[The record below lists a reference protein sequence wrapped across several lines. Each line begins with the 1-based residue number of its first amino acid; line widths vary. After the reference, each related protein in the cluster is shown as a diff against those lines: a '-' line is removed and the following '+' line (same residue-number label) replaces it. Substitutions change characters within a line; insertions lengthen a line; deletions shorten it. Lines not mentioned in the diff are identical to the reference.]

1 MKLNAPTQVF
11 FLLALL
17 LAILGVLGGFGVI
30 AALAAYALWLVLA
43 AYVVLAAGCL
53 MKVA

>member
-17 LAILGVLGGFGVI
+17 LALLGVLGGFGI
-30 AALAAYALWLVLA
+30 IGALAAYAFWLTLA

-53 MKVA
+53 MKSA